1 MQTLKASIVDVLF
14 LLKLDIENT
23 VFLLLTTA
31 NARAEVLRCKKQWF
45 SVMGYTVDVTNVFS
59 ELLKTIFS
67 LNSFFSKIVDQKQTL
82 AQY

>member
-1 MQTLKASIVDVLF
+1 MHAQKYCVVRNSGS
-14 LLKLDIENT
+14 
-23 VFLLLTTA
+23 
-31 NARAEVLRCKKQWF
+31 QWL
-45 SVMGYTVDVTNVFS
+45 GYTVDVTNVFS